1 MIVGQVCNPFVVTIE
16 VGQSVFEA
24 AKLMREHHVGSL
36 IVVEDGGEG
45 LEPRGIITDRDI
57 VIGLV
62 AKEITDLRG
71 LDVEEVITRALVTVD
86 ETDTLSDA
94 AELMREN
101 GVRRLPVTDGEGRLS
116 GILTL
121 DDALGALTDA
131 LDDLVAVGLGQG
143 RRERELRP

>member
-16 VGQSVFEA
+16 VGQSVFQA
-24 AKLMREHHVGSL
+24 AKLMRVHHVGSL
-36 IVVEDGGEG
+36 IVVEDAGDGP
-45 LEPRGIITDRDI
+45 EPRGIITDRDI

-62 AKEITDLRG
+62 AKEITDLES
-71 LDVEEVITRALVTVD
+71 LAVEEVITQSLVSVD

-101 GVRRLPVTDGEGRLS
+101 GVRRLPVTDGEGKLS

-121 DDALGALTDA
+121 DDALGVLTDA
-131 LDDLVAVGLGQG
+131 LDDLVAVGLGQS
-143 RRERELRP
+143 RQERERRP